1 MNLTIPSMSPNYR
14 KENTAPKVII
24 CATKLHYCTVAFNR
38 TPGAT
43 EVELGTLLTVKAK
56 HTCRCNYMSI
66 LLALGGCSWPSL
78 MHEVTHDFLV
88 VHIKASQKSLG
99 DKPKSVHIFLQT
111 PREVYTR
118 KS

>member
-1 MNLTIPSMSPNYR
+1 
-14 KENTAPKVII
+14 
-24 CATKLHYCTVAFNR
+24 
-38 TPGAT
+38 
-43 EVELGTLLTVKAK
+43 
-56 HTCRCNYMSI
+56 
-66 LLALGGCSWPSL
+66 

-118 KS
+118 KSYFLDNSGNKHPNLTNLGIYSHVFRVTDYVNVASVVI

>member
-1 MNLTIPSMSPNYR
+1 MTWNDLCNATVMFYVILI
-14 KENTAPKVII
+14 TALCDV
-24 CATKLHYCTVAFNR
+24 
-38 TPGAT
+38 
-43 EVELGTLLTVKAK
+43 
-56 HTCRCNYMSI
+56 

-78 MHEVTHDFLV
+78 MHGVTHDFLV

>member
-1 MNLTIPSMSPNYR
+1 MTSVTTNRNNGADERIKKHYEIMNI
-14 KENTAPKVII
+14 
-24 CATKLHYCTVAFNR
+24 
-38 TPGAT
+38 
-43 EVELGTLLTVKAK
+43 ELLLL
-56 HTCRCNYMSI
+56 

-78 MHEVTHDFLV
+78 LHEVTHDFLV